1 MCVCMK
7 CGKTLEYDEIGLHR
21 KLVNKGAR
29 EFMCIE
35 CLSEYFDV
43 SVKALREKIEQYK
56 QIGCSLFK

>member
-1 MCVCMK
+1 MCGCMK

>member
-1 MCVCMK
+1 MCGCMK
-7 CGKTLEYDEIGLHR
+7 RGKTLEYDEIGLHR

-43 SVKALREKIEQYK
+43 SVEALREKIEQYK
-56 QIGCSLFK
+56 QSGCSLFK